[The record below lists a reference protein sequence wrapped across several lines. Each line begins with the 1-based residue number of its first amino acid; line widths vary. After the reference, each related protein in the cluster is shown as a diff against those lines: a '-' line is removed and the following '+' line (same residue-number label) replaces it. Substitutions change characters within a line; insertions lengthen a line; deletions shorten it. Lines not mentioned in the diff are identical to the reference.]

1 LEQQVAQT
9 EVRFATV
16 STAIGA
22 LAVAWTEHGIVGS
35 WMHAGTVER
44 AREQLLRTYASATE
58 TAPPESIATVI
69 EAARRLLSGEPCD
82 LQAANLDLRG
92 IPDFD
97 RRVYEVVR
105 MILPGHTMTYGQ
117 VATALGEEP
126 MKARDVGIAMARNR
140 FAPFVPC
147 HRVVAANGKL
157 GGYSAP
163 GGTDTKRRL
172 LEIEGVQLVAEGP
185 LQIALF
191 DAV

>member
-1 LEQQVAQT
+1 VAQT
-9 EVRFATV
+9 EVRFAV
-16 STAIGA
+16 ADTAMGV
-22 LAVAWTEHGIVGS
+22 LAVAWTEHGIVDS

-44 AREQLLRTYASATE
+44 ARAQVARAYPTAVE
-58 TAPPESIATVI
+58 TSPPDSIATSI
-69 EAARRLLSGEPCD
+69 DHACSLLSGELRD
-82 LQAANLDLRG
+82 LRAAPLDLSAV
-92 IPDFD
+92 PDFD

-105 MILPGHTMTYGQ
+105 TIKPGRTMTYGE
-117 VATALGEEP
+117 VARALGEEP

-163 GGTDTKRRL
+163 GGSATKRRL

-185 LQIALF
+185 LQTALF
-191 DAV
+191 DGL